1 VANVIYRIRV
11 TGHLDPSWSE
21 WFEGLEITTLDSG
34 DTLLAG
40 LVVDQPML
48 HGLLA
53 KIRDLGLV
61 LVEVDREESDEA
73 R

>member
-1 VANVIYRIRV
+1 VIYRIRV
-11 TGHLDPSWSE
+11 AGHLDPSWSE
-21 WFEGLEITTLDSG
+21 WFEGLEITNLDSG

-40 LVVDQPML
+40 PVVDQPML

-61 LVEVDREESDEA
+61 LVEVEREDADEE

>member
-1 VANVIYRIRV
+1 MIYRIRV
-11 TGHLDPSWSE
+11 AGHLDPSWSE
-21 WFEGLEITTLDSG
+21 WFEGLEITNLDSG

-40 LVVDQPML
+40 PVVDQPML

-61 LVEVDREESDEA
+61 LVEVEREDADEE